1 MFSTL
6 VIMYQI
12 IPLSQIF
19 IPLLQENVTCYS
31 KTEYRF
37 GISTFDLIKITISGR
52 CFFSK
57 VKICC
62 TVLLINYLPRLN
74 DATHHAPSPL
84 I

>member
-12 IPLSQIF
+12 IPLLQIF

-52 CFFSK
+52 CFFPKLKFVAQCYLGVVRLFQVS
-57 VKICC
+57 I
-62 TVLLINYLPRLN
+62 LLYEFL
-74 DATHHAPSPL
+74 
-84 I
+84 